1 MAKKKNRKIVKY
13 RKPLHINIGVIVF
26 IFIFIYIVYYVY
38 IFFTTKHI
46 SVYEVSQGTIAQNT
60 TMQGFIL
67 RDETVYHTDVGGYIN
82 YYCKDGSKAS
92 VGSSIY
98 SVDENGDFYQQMAA
112 ANNGQLLLSDEAYQQ
127 LEGVADQYL
136 AGYSDVNFRQVYQF
150 KYDME
155 GTLVEIFNSAA
166 RQELG
171 DSAASDGSG
180 LHIRRAEAP
189 GVVVYSVDGFEEVT
203 IESFTPALY
212 DPHSYEKENF
222 LKRQTIAAGEAAYKM
237 INSETWQIVVPID
250 DALAKE
256 LEEVENVKI
265 SFKKDHS
272 TAWAASS
279 LITREEKLYLVLE
292 LQNSM
297 IRFAS
302 DRYVELELLLTDTSG
317 LKIPNTAITEK
328 SFLTVPKDY
337 ITTDEETD
345 KTGILL
351 LHTDKSG
358 KTKEVFTAVTLF
370 YETEES
376 YYIDSGS
383 IHPGDTIVKPE
394 SSEHYILSKQE
405 TLEGVYNINRGYA
418 VFKRIERMF
427 ANEEYTIIKSGTSF
441 GIALYDHIALDST
454 AVQEND
460 IIH

>member
-1 MAKKKNRKIVKY
+1 MARKKNRKIIKY

-26 IFIFIYIVYYVY
+26 IFIFLYMMYYVY
-38 IFFTTKHI
+38 TFFTTKHI

-60 TMQGFIL
+60 TMQGLIL
-67 RDETVYHTDVGGYIN
+67 RDETVYYTDVGGYIN

-98 SVDENGDFYQQMAA
+98 SVDESGDFYQQMAA
-112 ANNGQLLLSDEAYQQ
+112 ANNGQLILTDEAYQQ
-127 LEGVADQYL
+127 LEEVADQYL
-136 AGYSDVNFRQVYQF
+136 SAYSDVNFRQVYQF

-155 GTLVEIFNSAA
+155 GTLVEILNSTA

-171 DSAASDGSG
+171 DSAAAAGSG
-180 LHIRRAEAP
+180 LHIRRAESP
-189 GVVVYSVDGFEEVT
+189 GVVVYSIDGLEELN
-203 IESFTPALY
+203 IEGFTPDSF
-212 DPHSYEKENF
+212 DPHSYRKENF

-250 DALAKE
+250 QSLAQE
-256 LEEVENVKI
+256 LQEVENIKI
-265 SFKKDHS
+265 SFKKDNS

-279 LITREEKLYLVLE
+279 LITREEKPYLVLE

-302 DRYVELELLLTDTSG
+302 DRYVDLELLLTDTSG

-328 SFLTVPKDY
+328 SFLTIPKDY
-337 ITTDEETD
+337 ITRDEEED
-345 KTGILL
+345 QSGVLL

-358 KTKEVFTAVTLF
+358 NTESVFIAVTLF
-370 YETEES
+370 YETEEN

-383 IHPGDTIVKPE
+383 IHLGDTVVKPD
-394 SSEHYILSKQE
+394 SNEHYILSRQE